1 MQPRSV
7 GAAAGCGNPGGLL
20 PEAGMSSAEEQKEAP
35 AASQPPEAEA
45 PRSPSAAPKKKK
57 KKAKPAPPPPMTEE
71 EIDSPSKQTLGMLGV
86 IGIMTIFMWLFAR
99 GGCNYHPPKE
109 TRDPRKVE
117 LVDLAR
123 DPKDAAMEFELRWAT
138 KRWGGA
144 AELAKGPMVEQVKQQ
159 QQACDANPKC
169 AQQAADLRGSV
180 QASAELLERDPL
192 RSVSRV
198 TTVGVGPKPERHIIR
213 VERDGPIWKTVS
225 REVDDGSFKPRPPAM
240 PHERDGQMILRQ
252 PGMPTGA
259 PAPSG
264 SASVSDKK

>member
-1 MQPRSV
+1 
-7 GAAAGCGNPGGLL
+7 
-20 PEAGMSSAEEQKEAP
+20 MSSAEEQKEAP

-45 PRSPSAAPKKKK
+45 ARSPSAAPKKKK

-71 EIDSPSKQTLGMLGV
+71 EIDSPSKQQLGMLGV
-86 IGIMTIFMWLFAR
+86 IGIMTMFMWLFAR
-99 GGCNYHPPKE
+99 GGCNYHPPTA

-144 AELAKGPMVEQVKQQ
+144 LELAKGPMLDQVKQQ
-159 QQACDANPKC
+159 QQACDANPQC

-180 QASAELLERDPL
+180 QASAELLERDPM
-192 RSVSRV
+192 RSVSRI

-240 PHERDGQMILRQ
+240 PHERDGQLLLRQ
-252 PGMPTGA
+252 PGMPGTPQA
-259 PAPSG
+259 TPAPSG
-264 SASVSDKK
+264 SASSTDAAKK